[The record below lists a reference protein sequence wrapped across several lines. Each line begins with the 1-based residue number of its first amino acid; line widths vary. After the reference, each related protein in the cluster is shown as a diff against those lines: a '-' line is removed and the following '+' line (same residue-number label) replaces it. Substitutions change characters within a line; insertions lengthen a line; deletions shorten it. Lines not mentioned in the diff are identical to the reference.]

1 MADLGEI
8 RARIKDELDREE
20 RDREHAYGR
29 SRELIKICRD
39 MISRIV
45 QGEEAYPDDLL
56 SSFDDLMAE
65 SVVRMGFVEDALT
78 ELSECILLHRSIRD
92 EKLPFPEEIGL
103 TPRTYALGACD
114 AVGELRRIALNRL
127 IDRDIEGAIDIHK
140 RMKDLFSIIDGLTYP
155 SGMIQL
161 KRKQDSARSSIDRT
175 QGELT
180 MSLAGRGDLNQG
192 DR

>member
-1 MADLGEI
+1 MAELGEI
-8 RARIKDELDREE
+8 RSRIKDELDREE
-20 RDREHAYGR
+20 VDREHAYRR
-29 SRELIKICRD
+29 SRELIKSCRE
-39 MISRIV
+39 MISKMV
-45 QGEEAYPDDLL
+45 QGEEVDPDGMI
-56 SSFDDLMAE
+56 SSFDDLMAG

-127 IDRDIEGAIDIHK
+127 ITGNVDGALDIYR

-161 KRKQDSARSSIDRT
+161 KRKQDSARSSLDRT

-180 MSLAGRGDLNQG
+180 MSLAGRGDMTREDQ
-192 DR
+192 